1 MNKEEIDKLVEEALE
16 KEKKDKGPGKI
27 SHSAAHRIVM
37 IRRMLNAVFMLGFVA
52 AIVIYFAMPSQRLLF
67 YIVGFSSLAIKTA
80 EYFLRF
86 LF

>member
-16 KEKKDKGPGKI
+16 KEKSGRNSSKR
-27 SHSAAHRIVM
+27 SQAVSHRIAM
-37 IRRMLNAVFMLGFVA
+37 IRRVLNAVFMLGFVA
-52 AIVIYFAMPSQRLLF
+52 AIVIYFAMPSQRPLF
-67 YIVGFSSLAIKTA
+67 YIVGFSSLAVKTA